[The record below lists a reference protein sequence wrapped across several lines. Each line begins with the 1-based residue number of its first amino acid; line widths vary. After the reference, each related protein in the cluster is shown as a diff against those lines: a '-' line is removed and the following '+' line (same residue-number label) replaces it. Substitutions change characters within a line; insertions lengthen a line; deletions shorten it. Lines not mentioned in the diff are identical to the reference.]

1 MNDPSQNFSSTRTRQ
16 ARAALLAIVIL
27 FSAAVYFFRV
37 TRNPAGFFVD
47 ESSIAYNAYT
57 ISQTGRDEFGNAW
70 PLFFRAFG
78 DYKNPVYIYLLA
90 LLFKLTGPSILTS
103 RLLSATCGV
112 VTAALLGL
120 LAMRISRRRDVGLI
134 VTLSAL
140 LTPWLFEVSRV
151 SLEVAL
157 FAPVLALFLL
167 FAQRASTKESWR
179 WIDVAGLGSTLIL
192 LTYTYSIGRLLG
204 PLLAVGLLFFLSRR
218 RLFRLL
224 QIWILY
230 ALSLVPMF
238 VFQHSHADALTG
250 RFKMISYVS
259 RESRALGIIWTF
271 IKHFFG
277 NLDPRRLLLTG
288 DPNIYQVVHVD
299 KLPALL
305 LATFVLILVG
315 AWTVVRH
322 HRGDAWWR
330 FVVYGLCASLIP
342 ASLTTDYFHML
353 RLVPVLVFLLLLMA
367 PAVERLASARRRWP
381 KVVLIILI
389 VLTVAQ
395 GAAIQWG
402 YFIRPETSWSRHL
415 FDADFPDEIFAKAIA
430 TPSRPIYIA
439 EPAPTAYVQ
448 AYWYAVLNK
457 VPISDFVQLKPDEA
471 PPKDALVISTESGC
485 YRPKILAQAEPYTL
499 YIVDREPRTRAPLPD
514 AAMRAEV
521 SVQNFPTQ
529 LRSNEQLRINVRV
542 ENLSNF
548 PWPGCERNL
557 GRMNVSLG
565 SRWFDSSGNIEP
577 GGGGRTRLFEDM
589 YPGQVA
595 NLLFT
600 VDAHSKPGE
609 YILELDMLQEGVA
622 WFGSKG
628 SKTWRGT
635 VTVR

>member
-1 MNDPSQNFSSTRTRQ
+1 MNDVSQNFSSTRARQ

-27 FSAAVYFFRV
+27 FGAAVYFFRV

-57 ISQTGRDEFGNAW
+57 ISQSGRDEFGNGW

-90 LLFKLTGPSILTS
+90 LLFKLTGPSILTA

-120 LAMRISRRRDVGLI
+120 LATRISRRRDVGLM
-134 VTLSAL
+134 VTVSAL
-140 LTPWLFEVSRV
+140 LTPWLFEISRV

-167 FAQRASTKESWR
+167 FAHRASTKERWG
-179 WIDVAGLGSTLIL
+179 WIDVAGLASTLIL
-192 LTYTYSIGRLLG
+192 LTYTYSIGRLLA
-204 PLLAVGLLFFLSRR
+204 PLLALGLVFFVSRR
-218 RLFRLL
+218 RLFGLI

-238 VFQHSHADALTG
+238 VFQHQHPDALTG
-250 RFKMISYVS
+250 RFKMLSYVGT
-259 RESRALGIIWTF
+259 ESRTVGIVWTF

-288 DPNIYQVVHVD
+288 DPNIYQVIHLW
-299 KLPALL
+299 KTPPIL
-305 LATFVLILVG
+305 LATFVLMIIG
-315 AWTVVRH
+315 AISVARR
-322 HRGDAWWR
+322 HRGEAWWR
-330 FVVYGLCASLIP
+330 FVVYGLAVSLVP

-353 RLVPVLVFLLLLMA
+353 RLVPMLVFLVLLTV
-367 PAVERLASARRRWP
+367 PAFAGFAAARKLWP
-381 KVVLIILI
+381 TVALIILI
-389 VLTVAQ
+389 VFTVAQ
-395 GAAIQWG
+395 GAAFQWR
-402 YFIRPETSWSRHL
+402 YHASANSLWRLHL
-415 FDADFPDEIFAKAIA
+415 FDADFSAEIFAPAIA
-430 TPSRPIYIA
+430 NPSRPIYIA

-448 AYWYAVLNK
+448 AFWYAVLNK
-457 VPISDFVQLKPDEA
+457 VPISEFVQLKPDEA
-471 PPKDALVISTESGC
+471 PPKGALVISTESGC
-485 YRPKILAQAEPYTL
+485 YRPKILAEIDPYML
-499 YIVDREPRTRAPLPD
+499 YIVDREPRPRVPLPD
-514 AAMRAEV
+514 AAMRAEISV
-521 SVQNFPTQ
+521 SNFAAP
-529 LRSNEQLRINVRV
+529 LRPNEQFEILVRV

-548 PWPGCERNL
+548 PWPGCERSL

-565 SRWFDSSGNIEP
+565 SRWFDSPGNIEP
-577 GGGGRTRLFEDM
+577 GSGGRTRLPEDM

-635 VTVR
+635 VIVR